1 MEVQTRWMLRADVP
15 AVAAMM
21 RASGE
26 DETERSLDRMFKRSS
41 VVCTVAEADGE
52 VVGFMS
58 YDVGRVSK
66 IKMVSF
72 VVAEGRRRSGIGTK
86 MISTL
91 TSKLG
96 GKRNRVELSVSEYN
110 LPAQLFLRS
119 AGFRAESVSKDD
131 SGKSEYS
138 FVYRLSEE
146 PERV

>member
-26 DETERSLDRMFKRSS
+26 GETEKSLDRMFKRSS
-41 VVCTVAEADGE
+41 VVCTVAEIEGK

-72 VVAEGRRRSGIGTK
+72 FVDEGHRRNGVGTK

-119 AGFRAESVSKDD
+119 AGFRAEAVDKDD
-131 SGKSEYS
+131 AGKSEYS

>member
-1 MEVQTRWMLRADVP
+1 MEAQTRWMQRADVP

-26 DETERSLDRMFKRSS
+26 VETERSLERMFRKSS
-41 VVCTVAEADGE
+41 VVCTVAELDGK

-66 IKMVSF
+66 IKLVSF
-72 VVAEGRRRSGIGTK
+72 VVDGAHRRIGIGTN

-119 AGFRAESVSKDD
+119 AGFRAESVDKDET
-131 SGKSEYS
+131 GKSEYS
-138 FVYRLSEE
+138 FVYRLSGE